1 MKRYTLLPVALS
13 LILLLVTA
21 PATAQTVTV
30 ADAVKNEDALT
41 TSPAATA
48 HDTDSV
54 QVGFPTLRKPMS
66 ELVYPVKAKQFQI
79 EGRVLVD
86 YTVNKRGRARDV
98 SIIKGPGF
106 GCKEEVKRLLRAAR
120 FEPILDADGQ
130 PVATRFRSAF
140 DFHLN

>member
-21 PATAQTVTV
+21 PATAQTV
-30 ADAVKNEDALT
+30 ADAVKDEGALT

-54 QVGFPTLRKPMS
+54 QVGFPTLRKPMP

>member
-1 MKRYTLLPVALS
+1 MKRHTLLPVALS
-13 LILLLVTA
+13 VILLLVTA
-21 PATAQTVTV
+21 PVTAQTV
-30 ADAVKNEDALT
+30 AEAVKDEGALT

-54 QVGFPTLRKPMS
+54 QVGFPTLRKPMP

-120 FEPILDADGQ
+120 FEPILGQ
-130 PVATRFRSAF
+130 NFRLEAP
-140 DFHLN
+140 HLTG